1 MNKDR
6 DFGYVPA
13 LGFHALTP
21 FYDFVVGATT
31 RERTFKTAL
40 IAQAG
45 ISPGHTV
52 LDLACGTGTL
62 SIWARQACP
71 DADIT
76 GVDGDPAIL
85 AQARRKAERAGL
97 AMRFDRAMSDALPYE
112 DAHFDRVLSSLFF
125 HHLGPEEKQRTASEC
140 FRVLRPGGEFHVADW
155 GKPSG
160 KAMHALFFGVRLLD
174 GFPNTRDNVDGKLPD
189 IFCRAGFERVM
200 QRSSFDTIFGTM
212 ALYSATK
219 PGR

>member
-1 MNKDR
+1 MNENR
-6 DFGYVPA
+6 DSGYVPA

-31 RERTFKTAL
+31 RERAFKTAL

-62 SIWARQACP
+62 SIWAKQACP

-76 GVDGDPAIL
+76 GTDGDPAIL
-85 AQARRKAERAGL
+85 ARARRKAARAGL
-97 AMRFDRAMSDALPYE
+97 AMRFERAMSDALPYE
-112 DAHFDRVLSSLFF
+112 DARFDRVLSSLFF

-155 GKPSG
+155 GKPSC
-160 KAMHALFFGVRLLD
+160 KAMHALFYGVRLLD

-189 IFCRAGFERVM
+189 IFFRAGFEGVA

>member
-1 MNKDR
+1 MDNEP
-6 DFGYVPA
+6 GYVPA

-21 FYDFVVGATT
+21 FYDFIVGTTT
-31 RERTFKTAL
+31 RELTFKTAL

-45 ISPGHTV
+45 ISPRHTV

-62 SIWARQACP
+62 SIWAKQACP

-76 GVDGDPAIL
+76 GLDGDPAIL

-125 HHLGPEEKQRTASEC
+125 HHLEPEEKQRTASEC

-155 GKPSG
+155 GKPGGMASG
-160 KAMHALFFGVRLLD
+160 PPDK
-174 GFPNTRDNVDGKLPD
+174 NVMTASP
-189 IFCRAGFERVM
+189 R
-200 QRSSFDTIFGTM
+200 
-212 ALYSATK
+212 
-219 PGR
+219 